1 MHAPGGS
8 FEWPAACSNRGAVRD
23 GRTGRV
29 FKPDRAG
36 NPERTGQCPVRSCRP
51 PEHPVKAAGK
61 PNRTSRKR
69 YRAAAAA
76 LVNRTGAN
84 RHERRKRNV
93 HRSNVPS
100 PSPQPGQHPES
111 EGRFKPPLNGRI
123 VCATPGNR
131 IPENNTT
138 NATNKGDSV
147 RRTSAI

>member
-29 FKPDRAG
+29 FKLDRAG
-36 NPERTGQCPVRSCRP
+36 NPERTGQCPVRSCRT
-51 PEHPVKAAGK
+51 PEDSVKAAGK
-61 PNRTSRKR
+61 TNRSLMKPCRT
-69 YRAAAAA
+69 AATA

-84 RHERRKRNV
+84 HHEWRKRNV
-93 HRSNVPS
+93 HRSNVPP

-111 EGRFKPPLNGRI
+111 DGWFKPPLNGRI

-138 NATNKGDSV
+138 NATKKRDSV
-147 RRTSAI
+147 RRASAM